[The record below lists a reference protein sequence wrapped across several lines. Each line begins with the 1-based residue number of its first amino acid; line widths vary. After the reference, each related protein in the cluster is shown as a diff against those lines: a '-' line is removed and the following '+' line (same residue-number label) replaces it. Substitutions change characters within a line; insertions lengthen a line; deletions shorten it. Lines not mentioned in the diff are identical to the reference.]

1 VFQIFP
7 IALGDASKSAC
18 VIRAGCISGSIASD
32 AVRLTRCSIPIRLG
46 EPMKFKKLLDRL
58 DFLLFPERRQRA
70 LKKRK
75 LKDLLSAMKLHERE
89 LGERLDIT
97 FDEEGKA
104 GLRLKKEILHEQ
116 RKKGVRLLRSLKR
129 DKG

>member
-1 VFQIFP
+1 
-7 IALGDASKSAC
+7 
-18 VIRAGCISGSIASD
+18 
-32 AVRLTRCSIPIRLG
+32 
-46 EPMKFKKLLDRL
+46 MKLKKLLDKL
-58 DFLLFPERRQRA
+58 DFLLFPERRQRT

-97 FDEEGKA
+97 SDEESKA

-116 RKKGVRLLRSLKR
+116 RKKGVRLLRDLKK